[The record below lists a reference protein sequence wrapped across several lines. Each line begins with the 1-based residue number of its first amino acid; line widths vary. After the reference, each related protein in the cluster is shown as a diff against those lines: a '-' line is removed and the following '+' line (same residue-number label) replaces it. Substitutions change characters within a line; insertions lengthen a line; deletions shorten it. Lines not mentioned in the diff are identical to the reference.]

1 MGEPTDSREPI
12 GDTKKPSRFQ
22 NTFVRVGTLGVV
34 MMVLLIPIWMVEG
47 LIREREDR
55 RRAAVQEVSA
65 TWGGAQAVGG
75 PVLTLPVNTSGKDA
89 KGTPRVV
96 HDHFWHLLPAE
107 LQVEGTVEPQ
117 LRRRGLF
124 EVPLYRARLKLTGR
138 FVPWTKASAPDPS
151 LVGWDSAQ
159 VSLPLSETRG
169 LVEKVVLSWDGG
181 KVELSSDAI
190 EGTPTDKGLR
200 ARLEGLTRERW
211 ERGFGF
217 RVDVVLQ
224 GSEQLRFL
232 PLGESTNVSLKSGWP
247 SPGFVGG
254 FLPFERVL
262 AADGF
267 QATWKIPSLARGF
280 AQQWRGGDKAAEWEK
295 TAFGVRLVVPVDH
308 YQQSSRSVKYAEL
321 FLLLTFAAFF
331 LFELLLRARLHPMNY
346 LLVGFA
352 MCLFYLLLVALSERI
367 PFGGAYWIS
376 AVATLGLIG
385 AYALAIVRHRSAAAG
400 LVGFLGGL
408 YGYLYVLLRLEDS
421 SLLLGALALFLV
433 LAVVMY
439 LTRNLDWYNV
449 SDGFSRGEGGK
460 DLNGPKSEGTV
471 AV

>member
-1 MGEPTDSREPI
+1 
-12 GDTKKPSRFQ
+12 
-22 NTFVRVGTLGVV
+22 
-34 MMVLLIPIWMVEG
+34 
-47 LIREREDR
+47 
-55 RRAAVQEVSA
+55 
-65 TWGGAQAVGG
+65 
-75 PVLTLPVNTSGKDA
+75 VLTLPVNARGKDA
-89 KGTPRVV
+89 TGNLRVA

-107 LQVEGTVEPQ
+107 LTVEGTVEPQ

-138 FVPWTKASAPDPS
+138 FAPWMKASAPDLS
-151 LVGWDSAQ
+151 LVRWDSAQ

-169 LVEKVVLSWDGG
+169 LVKKVALSWDGG
-181 KVELSSDAI
+181 KMDLRSDAM

-200 ARLEGLTRERW
+200 ARLEGLTREQW
-211 ERGFGF
+211 EKGFGF
-217 RVDVVLQ
+217 RVDLMLQ

-247 SPGFVGG
+247 HPGFVGG
-254 FLPFERVL
+254 FLPFDRVL

-280 AQQWRGGDKAAEWEK
+280 AQHWRGEGKAAEWERA
-295 TAFGVRLVVPVDH
+295 AFGVRLVIPVDH

-352 MCLFYLLLVALSERI
+352 MCLFYLLLVALSEWV
-367 PFGGAYWIS
+367 PFGSAYWIS
-376 AVATLGLIG
+376 AAATLGLIG
-385 AYALAIVRHRSAAAG
+385 AYACAIVRHRCAAAV

-408 YGYLYVLLRLEDS
+408 YGYLYVLLRLGAFA
-421 SLLLGALALFLV
+421 LLVV

-439 LTRNLDWYNV
+439 LTRNLDWNNLN
-449 SDGFSRGEGGK
+449 DGFSRREGGNAP
-460 DLNGPKSEGTV
+460 NGAKPEGLIAT
-471 AV
+471 